1 MTTGSISH
9 IIVSVAQLDR
19 AQRYE
24 RWGREFESLRRR
36 HCKRDKMFSIG
47 ESSNGRT
54 PDFDSG
60 SRGSSPFSPANFRGV
75 SSVVVTHLSVKQV
88 TRVRFPLSPQVCLRN
103 SVDRVAGFE
112 PVSREFES
120 LRGLQ
125 NKFNQGSNT

>member
-1 MTTGSISH
+1 
-9 IIVSVAQLDR
+9 
-19 AQRYE
+19 
-24 RWGREFESLRRR
+24 
-36 HCKRDKMFSIG
+36 MFSIG

-75 SSVVVTHLSVKQV
+75 GSSMVEPWIVIPVVASSSLVLHPKL
-88 TRVRFPLSPQVCLRN
+88 CLRN